1 MSILLHISLCVAL
14 IILSVTEAGETVS
27 KNELKK
33 RAKQLEKE
41 KKAVEKAEKQ
51 AELAKQR
58 EAADAVRPI
67 FIDHD
72 VCLRL
77 RKDDA
82 VEFYGKLPLNQS
94 QTRTNRPRTQIV
106 DFTPALDGQTILF
119 RARVNTSRAQGNK
132 MVFLNLRQRT
142 DSVQALLTVA
152 PGKVSKQM
160 VKWAAGLATE
170 SIVLVEGVI
179 QKSPEPIKSA
189 SVSDVEVLISQ
200 VILRSS

>member
-1 MSILLHISLCVAL
+1 M
-14 IILSVTEAGETVS
+14 S

-41 KKAVEKAEKQ
+41 RKAAEKAAKQ

-58 EAADAVRPI
+58 EAADVVRPLHRSC
-67 FIDHD
+67 DLL
-72 VCLRL
+72 LRFNQ
-77 RKDDA
+77 DDA
-82 VEFYGKLPLNQS
+82 IEFYGKLPLNQS
-94 QTRTNRPRTQIV
+94 QTRTNRTRAQIG
-106 DFTPALDGQTILF
+106 DFAPALDGQTVLF

-142 DSVQALLTVA
+142 DSVQALLNVA

-160 VKWAAGLATE
+160 AKWAAGLAIE

-189 SVSDVEVLISQ
+189 SVSDVEVHISQ
-200 VILRSS
+200 VTTETYRSKSLIH